1 MEKDGKKILYIK
13 TSLVILVSK
22 ILLFFLAEYPFINY
36 YVISR
41 PRQEADA
48 FLRAAQ
54 VRAAD
59 ALNPA
64 RVLGGAG
71 HGAAAADPAF
81 FSPTAGGGL
90 YRCEQ
95 HQLELFEEVAAIARP
110 PVEPATRRPTTD
122 ATGYVVCVYKVFRGD
137 DGEKFERNWLY
148 WTGKLGHNM
157 KFYYNYLPAIVMV

>member
-1 MEKDGKKILYIK
+1 
-13 TSLVILVSK
+13 
-22 ILLFFLAEYPFINY
+22 
-36 YVISR
+36 VISR
-41 PRQEADA
+41 PREEANA
-48 FLRAAQ
+48 FLRTAQ

-64 RVLGGAG
+64 RVLGGQ
-71 HGAAAADPAF
+71 GASGATDPTF
-81 FSPTAGGGL
+81 FPPSPATGGL
-90 YRCEQ
+90 FRCEQ

-148 WTGKLGHNM
+148 WTGE
-157 KFYYNYLPAIVMV
+157 